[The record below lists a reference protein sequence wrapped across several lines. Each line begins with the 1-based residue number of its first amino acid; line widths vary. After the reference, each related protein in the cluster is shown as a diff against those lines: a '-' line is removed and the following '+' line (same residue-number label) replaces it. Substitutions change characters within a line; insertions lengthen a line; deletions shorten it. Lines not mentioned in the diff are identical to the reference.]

1 MSDSTDFEKIINIH
15 GQLYASKYEN
25 LCEIVKSLKG
35 KKNTNQQLLKFAE
48 EGKKQ
53 LG

>member
-15 GQLYASKYEN
+15 YASKYEN